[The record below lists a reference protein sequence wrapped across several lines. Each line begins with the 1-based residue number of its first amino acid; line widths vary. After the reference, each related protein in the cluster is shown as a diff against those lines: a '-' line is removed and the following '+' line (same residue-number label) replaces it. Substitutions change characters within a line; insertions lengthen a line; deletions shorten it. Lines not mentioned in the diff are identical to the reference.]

1 MQMNNA
7 WGVCAFLREMIRA
20 AGTRAKPGRGRR
32 AARTEGATARKDERR
47 APESPRPPGGRLPHG
62 RRHAP
67 GAGSHKVFPRP
78 VRGPGQAHSPP
89 AGQYKTQ
96 LRQFFHIFA
105 PFCG

>member
-47 APESPRPPGGRLPHG
+47 APESPRPWGRTSPPGPRQ
-62 RRHAP
+62 RRRG
-67 GAGSHKVFPRP
+67 GAGYS
-78 VRGPGQAHSPP
+78 
-89 AGQYKTQ
+89 
-96 LRQFFHIFA
+96 
-105 PFCG
+105 